1 MVRLPRPIHDD
12 MVAHALEDRPY
23 EVCGLLAG
31 RDSEVT
37 RSFRATN
44 KERSAVRY
52 EIDPVDLLRIF
63 REIDDADL
71 EHVGIYH
78 SHTHTQAYP
87 SATDIRLAYY
97 PDAFY
102 FIVSLMDERAPH
114 VRAFRIVDGNVSEEP
129 IELHD

>member
-1 MVRLPRPIHDD
+1 

-78 SHTHTQAYP
+78 SHTHTQTYP

-114 VRAFRIVDGNVSEEP
+114 VRAFRIVEENVTEEP